1 MTRPSARWVRT
12 GLAIGGVAALG
23 ATYALYRQDMRAI
36 TERMS
41 AESRVV
47 QTRHGPVEFAAVGTG
62 LPMLVAHGAGGGYDQ
77 GLSIARAFSG
87 EGFRWIAPSRFGY
100 LRTPLPIE
108 ASTVAQADAF
118 AALLDELGVDR
129 VAILAMSGGVPPA
142 LQFALRYPARISALV
157 LLSSAPYT
165 PLTAAQQQ
173 LPIPS
178 WLYEAIFSSDFPYW
192 ALTKVARSSLETIF
206 DVKPAVL
213 AKLTPAERGSSR
225 APLMRLRPLRRERMA
240 YGMRGRRLTRELT
253 TRWSESLCQRSSF
266 TLATTASIPSPSA
279 STPRGTSP
287 GPNSWHWIVVGICSW
302 VIIRKSGSG
311 SGRSCGTS
319 DRARAGR
326 NH

>member
-23 ATYALYRQDMRAI
+23 ATYALYRQDMRVI

-118 AALLDELGVDR
+118 AALLDELGVER

-142 LQFALRYPARISALV
+142 LQFAMRHPARTSALV

-213 AKLTPAERGSSR
+213 AKLTPAERGFVAR
-225 APLMRLRPLRRERMA
+225 TVDAFAPVTKRTDGLRNEGAAIDPRTHYPLERITVPTLVIHARDDGINPFAFGEYTARHIAGAQFMALDSGGHLLLGHHTEVRER
-240 YGMRGRRLTRELT
+240 
-253 TRWSESLCQRSSF
+253 
-266 TLATTASIPSPSA
+266 
-279 STPRGTSP
+279 
-287 GPNSWHWIVVGICSW
+287 V
-302 VIIRKSGSG
+302 
-311 SGRSCGTS
+311 
-319 DRARAGR
+319 RAFLR
-326 NH
+326 HE